1 MDKITSI
8 LNLLVGSKEVDFEDV
23 YNKLIEHDPYL
34 TRDELKSIALKENL
48 LSLQVN
54 DEPLKLRRKS
64 DKPVP
69 LPPILNFFN
78 HSLWQFV

>member
-64 DKPVP
+64 DKPVS
-69 LPPILNFFN
+69 LPPNQN
-78 HSLWQFV
+78 PSQKR

>member
-69 LPPILNFFN
+69 LPPNQN
-78 HSLWQFV
+78 PSQKR

>member
-23 YNKLIEHDPYL
+23 YNKLIEHDPHL

-69 LPPILNFFN
+69 LPPNQN
-78 HSLWQFV
+78 PSQKR

>member
-54 DEPLKLRRKS
+54 DEPLKLEKIKKNRNSIFKS
-64 DKPVP
+64 
-69 LPPILNFFN
+69 LFFFN
-78 HSLWQFV
+78 AFG

>member
-34 TRDELKSIALKENL
+34 TRDELKSIVLKENL

-69 LPPILNFFN
+69 LPPNQN
-78 HSLWQFV
+78 PSQKR

>member
-54 DEPLKLRRKS
+54 DEPLKLRRKAIS
-64 DKPVP
+64 QFHF
-69 LPPILNFFN
+69 LLTRILAK
-78 HSLWQFV
+78 SVEKE

>member
-54 DEPLKLRRKS
+54 DEPLRLRRKS

-69 LPPILNFFN
+69 LPPNQN
-78 HSLWQFV
+78 PSQKR